1 MRTQSLI
8 FMGLLTLAGC
18 TSLTPQPKTFNQ
30 LGQYQTIPL
39 NSSSYRI
46 SFKANADLSYGNAEE
61 ITLLKAAQFTVQ
73 HGYDVF
79 KVLDD
84 PSNRSTQQQPRQAVV
99 YPDRPY
105 FAQDYYYGRFYR
117 PYWHDPFMDMP
128 YVVNVDPVEVSYTI
142 QMFKKQLAPA
152 DAFEAVPIL
161 RTLGAKYGVGTD
173 GTVLVPENKNS
184 TSSK

>member
-1 MRTQSLI
+1 MPIYHNKRILVAVL
-8 FMGLLTLAGC
+8 FLTGC
-18 TSLTPQPKTFNQ
+18 ATVPPQPRSFEQ

-46 SFKANADLSYGNAEE
+46 SFKADAHLSYGNAEE

-73 HGYDVF
+73 QGYDVF

-84 PSNRSTQQQPRQAVV
+84 PSNRSNQQQPRQAVI
-99 YPDRPY
+99 YPNPPY
-105 FAQDYYYGRFYR
+105 FPQYPYHRYR
-117 PYWHDPFMDMP
+117 PYLHEPFMDMP
-128 YVVNVDPVEVSYTI
+128 YVVNVEPTEISYTI

-161 RTLGAKYGVGTD
+161 RTLGAKYGVGAD
-173 GTVLVPENKNS
+173 GTALVPENKNS
-184 TSSK
+184 TLK